1 MCVFWLI
8 YSFQQ
13 LSEFGT
19 IIILI
24 YFTDKETEDQPTY
37 KKRKKNSPRFKG
49 GKAEELGFDSGLA
62 ASCIRT
68 HNYYT
73 TILHPLV
80 VKNPPANCRRCKRN
94 GFDPWIR
101 KIPWRRA
108 WQPTP
113 LCLPGKSHGQRSLAG
128 YSP

>member
-37 KKRKKNSPRFKG
+37 KKKKKQSKVQG
-49 GKAEELGFDSGLA
+49 WES
-62 ASCIRT
+62 
-68 HNYYT
+68 
-73 TILHPLV
+73 
-80 VKNPPANCRRCKRN
+80 
-94 GFDPWIR
+94 
-101 KIPWRRA
+101 RRA
-108 WQPTP
+108 GVWLRSGSFLYQDPQLLHHYSAPPSGKEPTCQ
-113 LCLPGKSHGQRSLAG
+113 LQEM
-128 YSP
+128 

>member
-1 MCVFWLI
+1 MISNALLSMCIFWLI

-13 LSEFGT
+13 LSEFDT
-19 IIILI
+19 INILI

-37 KKRKKNSPRFKG
+37 KKKKGGPRFKG

-68 HNYYT
+68 HNDYS

-80 VKNPPANCRRCKRN
+80 VKNPPAM
-94 GFDPWIR
+94 
-101 KIPWRRA
+101 
-108 WQPTP
+108 QEM
-113 LCLPGKSHGQRSLAG
+113 
-128 YSP
+128 

>member
-37 KKRKKNSPRFKG
+37 KKKKKKKKQSKVQG
-49 GKAEELGFDSGLA
+49 WES
-62 ASCIRT
+62 
-68 HNYYT
+68 
-73 TILHPLV
+73 
-80 VKNPPANCRRCKRN
+80 
-94 GFDPWIR
+94 
-101 KIPWRRA
+101 RRA
-108 WQPTP
+108 
-113 LCLPGKSHGQRSLAG
+113 GV
-128 YSP
+128 